1 MCCTC
6 SPLVEGRDTV
16 QADEETDTDRQ
27 REALDAVLPAQSSES
42 ATPNPAEIRRRDR
55 RIEGQRE
62 EEEERE
68 QKVGG
73 RKDLWETGIRYSSSV
88 RLGLYSPS
96 EKTIGEREIWW
107 RGTEFQHCS

>member
-68 QKVGG
+68 SKKWGEERFVGDWDPLFQLRG
-73 RKDLWETGIRYSSSV
+73 V
-88 RLGLYSPS
+88 RALLS
-96 EKTIGEREIWW
+96 K
-107 RGTEFQHCS
+107 